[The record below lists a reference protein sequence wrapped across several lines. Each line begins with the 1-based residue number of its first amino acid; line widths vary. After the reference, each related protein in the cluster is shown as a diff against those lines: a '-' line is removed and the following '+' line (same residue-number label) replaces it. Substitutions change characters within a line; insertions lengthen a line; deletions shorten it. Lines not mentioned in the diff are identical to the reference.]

1 MVQGWVEAKQ
11 GTKMIGLKKLCV
23 ALRRCSTPQGVV
35 GQDAMSP
42 ACRITSK
49 LIPGTLTS
57 IRCQLI

>member
-11 GTKMIGLKKLCV
+11 GARLCV

-49 LIPGTLTS
+49 LIPKHLD
-57 IRCQLI
+57 IH